1 MKIVP
6 LIRNPNSLSSTVM
19 KLLMVSGLILSTI
32 FIAAQGWAK
41 TDEDRNKPSDV
52 RINLLL
58 SGGGTRAA
66 AFAYGAMYELGQ
78 LCYPPLK
85 EDGTID
91 LKSQPVSSTLP
102 CRTVLEEVDRISA
115 VSGGSITAGYYMI
128 HRQDGEF
135 PTFPTVLRKG
145 KITRELITTDRPGS
159 LWRFLRPPALVATS
173 VVDTI
178 FSVLSLPLFFL
189 PIHFEFTPP
198 AAMALT
204 DGIIESG
211 QLASAY
217 DDLYF
222 DGKTLGSIAGK
233 TSFPF
238 GSIVPPENSKS
249 SKEDPDDPELL
260 IHATDIANGKVFTF
274 DKDTFECLGVKDA
287 YNTFPLSL
295 AAAASSS
302 LPGIFAPVQL
312 DEILESASPLAANHD
327 KCSLI
332 ANDKMRPPLLVD
344 GGVSDN
350 LGVGGILS
358 KVFEEKRL
366 PSDQPNQQD
375 FLIIVDSGTETESD
389 LPGLAGHIDNSFD
402 ALIKDKTALSKLMAN
417 GLLSQF
423 GFQTLELKLSDVV
436 TDPLIRQLATEFIG
450 HQNHVHSSQ
459 SNNHEKLIEKGYTAS
474 ELERKVLDDLNR
486 SGMTPS
492 AEQID
497 TLIAAGR
504 AVVRAHYQKL
514 KDELLKANWK
524 QFSPTC
530 ENVSNFAKFY
540 CWPVEF
546 EQPYLA
552 TNRIGPLLQAL
563 TETGN
568 AIRDRAA
575 QNRIKLGPSLRDI
588 FRDYINMKNESSK
601 PRTLEERVI
610 NLFKIL
616 GMQVDNDDKFD
627 QLMNEPKSGTR
638 EVGPLQHDDSVK
650 TPEICVPPLPTQP
663 KPENAIGD
671 SSYQRWARARTSL
684 DRILKETPFKDNLNE
699 QTLSDGQKQCI
710 KTVFTTLNQME
721 PELHDIPQYY
731 LLQASLAN
739 LLDKTDLV
747 RSLLHT
753 GMDKF
758 QNSPSMQARAG
769 LMLLIDLDDY
779 RNGLDR
785 LEKGHTLLKQ
795 RIFKLHTIEK
805 SLVKDQSV
813 VSDLLEHYIYR
824 EQVLK
829 QWLSF
834 ALATAPFPVPGDTR
848 YVSDRQVHEWEL
860 THLPSKDGE
869 SLFDWL
875 KDYRASLEENI
886 QTPPCVPATSWDMFA
901 YFQESCIW
909 FNQIIR
915 EHSALHDSLER
926 LMTNLW
932 RCSTSQKDC
941 FGSYATSNLRWKM
954 SQQVDALRVEI
965 KKELA
970 KMVGLERAEEHA
982 RESYEWFHEKEKKD
996 KARGGERMR
1005 EQTNSAAMYGIVLL
1019 IKNASLSCPARD
1031 GAIKKSEEL
1040 FKKAWDTNQQST
1052 PDKLPRDGMHNI
1064 KGKPLWEKLL
1074 WKAQDTEQQ
1083 PTPDEPRTFSYNDLA
1098 LIAQDLLCQP

>member
-1 MKIVP
+1 MRK
-6 LIRNPNSLSSTVM
+6 PNSLSSTAM
-19 KLLMVSGLILSTI
+19 KLLMVSGLIFSTI
-32 FIAAQGWAK
+32 FIAAQGWAQ
-41 TDEDRNKPSDV
+41 TDEDSNKPKV

-66 AFAYGAMYELGQ
+66 AFAYGAMYELNQ
-78 LCYPPLK
+78 LWYCPQDKGKQTIHLESQPRSSPPL
-85 EDGTID
+85 
-91 LKSQPVSSTLP
+91 P
-102 CRTVLEEVDRISA
+102 CERVLRKIDRISA

-135 PTFPTVLRKG
+135 FNTFSTVLKKG

-178 FSVLSLPLFFL
+178 FSVLSIPLFFM

-222 DGKTLGSIAGK
+222 DGKTLGSIAGR

-238 GSIVPPENSKS
+238 GSIVPLENSQLP
-249 SKEDPDDPELL
+249 KEDLELL
-260 IHATDIANGKVFTF
+260 IHATDIANGKVFTL
-274 DKDTFECLGVKDA
+274 DEDTFACLGVKEA
-287 YNTFPLSL
+287 YRNFPLAL

-312 DEILESASPLAANHD
+312 DEILEHASPFAANHD
-327 KCSLI
+327 KCALI
-332 ANDKMRPPLLVD
+332 ASDKMRPPLLVD

-366 PSDQPNQQD
+366 QPD
-375 FLIIVDSGTETESD
+375 ERDKKHFFIIVDSGTETESN

-450 HQNHVHSSQ
+450 HENHSHSSQ
-459 SNNHEKLIEKGYTAS
+459 SNNHRKLIDKGYRAT

-504 AVVRAHYQKL
+504 AVVRARYQQL
-514 KDELLKANWK
+514 EDEWNKANRK
-524 QFSPTC
+524 QFSPGC
-530 ENVSNFAKFY
+530 RNVSNFDKFY

-546 EQPYLA
+546 EQPHLA
-552 TNRIGPLLQAL
+552 SNRIGPLLQAL

-568 AIRDRAA
+568 AIRDRAT
-575 QNRIKLGPSLRDI
+575 QNRIDLAPSLRDV
-588 FRDYINMKNESSK
+588 FRDYINLKNESSQPLK
-601 PRTLEERVI
+601 LGTRLAS
-610 NLFKIL
+610 LFEIL
-616 GMQVDNDDKFD
+616 GKRVVNDDKFD
-627 QLMNEPKSGTR
+627 QLMNESKSGTR
-638 EVGPLQHDDSVK
+638 EIGPLQHDDLIK
-650 TPEICVPPLPTQP
+650 PPETCDAPLERRI
-663 KPENAIGD
+663 KGWIKGWMERRIEGLN
-671 SSYQRWARARTSL
+671 STSL
-684 DRILKETPFKDNLNE
+684 EEIFCEDPSLQDSLNE
-699 QTLSDGQKQCI
+699 QMLTADQKQSI
-710 KTVFTTLNQME
+710 KTVIATLNQME
-721 PELHDIPQYY
+721 PELRDIPQYY

-758 QNSPSMQARAG
+758 PDNPSMQARAG
-769 LMLLIDLDDY
+769 LMLLIDLNDY
-779 RNGLDR
+779 GNGLDR
-785 LEKGHTLLKQ
+785 LERGHVFLKQ
-795 RIFKLHTIEK
+795 RIFALQTIDT
-805 SLVKDQSV
+805 SRVNDQSV
-813 VSDLLEHYIYR
+813 VADLLQHYIYR

-829 QWLSF
+829 QWLAF
-834 ALATAPFPVPGDTR
+834 ALATAPFPVPADTR
-848 YVSDRQVHEWEL
+848 YVSDRHVHEWEL
-860 THLPSKDGE
+860 IHLPSKHGE
-869 SLFDWL
+869 SLLDWL
-875 KDYRASLEENI
+875 KDYRTSLEENL
-886 QTPPCVPATSWDMFA
+886 QTPPCVPATSWDILA
-901 YFQESCIW
+901 HFQESCVW
-909 FNQIIR
+909 FNQLIR
-915 EHSALHDSLER
+915 EHSALHHSLET

-932 RCSTSQKDC
+932 RCFTSPEDEYC
-941 FGSYATSNLRWKM
+941 TGNYATSNLRKIL
-954 SQQVDALRVEI
+954 SNQVDTLRVEI
-965 KKELA
+965 KEELA
-970 KMVGLERAEEHA
+970 KTVGVERAEEYA
-982 RESYEWFHEKEKKD
+982 RESYEWFQEEEEKMKEREKEEKKKD
-996 KARGGERMR
+996 KARLRER
-1005 EQTNSAAMYGIVLL
+1005 TNSAAMYGLVLL
-1019 IKNASLSCPARD
+1019 RKNASLTCPARD

-1040 FKKAWDTNQQST
+1040 FRKARDIEIEEELSRSAHDTKQQT
-1052 PDKLPRDGMHNI
+1052 
-1064 KGKPLWEKLL
+1064 
-1074 WKAQDTEQQ
+1074 
-1083 PTPDEPRTFSYNDLA
+1083 TPDEPRTFSYNDFV
-1098 LIAQDLLCQP
+1098 LIAEDLSCLSNTH

>member
-1 MKIVP
+1 
-6 LIRNPNSLSSTVM
+6 
-19 KLLMVSGLILSTI
+19 MVSGLILSAI

-41 TDEDRNKPSDV
+41 TDEAPNKPDV

-66 AFAYGAMYELGQ
+66 AFAYGAMYELDQ
-78 LCYPPLK
+78 LCYPTLK
-85 EDGTID
+85 EDGTPD
-91 LKSQPVSSTLP
+91 LKSQPVSGTLP
-102 CRTVLEEVDRISA
+102 CRTVLKEVDRISA

-135 PTFPTVLRKG
+135 DRTFPAILKNG
-145 KITRELITTDRPGS
+145 NITRALITTDRPGS

-178 FSVLSLPLFFL
+178 FSVLSIPLFFL

-222 DGKTLGSIAGK
+222 NGKTLGNIAGR

-238 GSIVPPENSKS
+238 DSIVPRENSKS
-249 SKEDPDDPELL
+249 SKEDPELL

-287 YNTFPLSL
+287 YNTFLLSL

-312 DEILESASPLAANHD
+312 DEILESASPLVASHD
-327 KCSLI
+327 KCALI
-332 ANDKMRPPLLVD
+332 ESDRVRPPLLVD

-366 PSDQPNQQD
+366 PSDNRDRKD
-375 FLIIVDSGTETESD
+375 FLIIVDSGTETESN

-450 HQNHVHSSQ
+450 HQNHIHSSQ

-504 AVVRAHYQKL
+504 AVVHARSQKL

-524 QFSPTC
+524 EFSSTC
-530 ENVSNFAKFY
+530 GNVSNFSKFY

-546 EQPYLA
+546 EQPHLA

-575 QNRIKLGPSLRDI
+575 QNRIKLAPSLRDI

-601 PRTLEERVI
+601 PRTLKERVN
-610 NLFKIL
+610 NLFEIL
-616 GMQVDNDDKFD
+616 GMRVVNDYKFD
-627 QLMNEPKSGTR
+627 QLLKGPKNGTR
-638 EVGPLQHDDSVK
+638 EIGPLQHGDSIK
-650 TPEICVPPLPTQP
+650 TPEICVPPLPNQQ
-663 KPENAIGD
+663 KQENAIRD
-671 SSYQRWARARTSL
+671 SSWERWNGARASL
-684 DRILKETPFKDNLNE
+684 GRILQEASFQENLNE

-721 PELHDIPQYY
+721 PELGDIPQYY

-739 LLDKTDLV
+739 VLNKTDLV

-758 QNSPSMQARAG
+758 PDNPSMQARAG

-785 LEKGHTLLKQ
+785 LERGHTLLKQ
-795 RIFKLHTIEK
+795 RIFKLRTIDK
-805 SLVKDQSV
+805 SYVNDQSV

-824 EQVLK
+824 EPVLK
-829 QWLSF
+829 QWLAF
-834 ALATAPFPVPGDTR
+834 ALATAPFSVPGDTR
-848 YVSDRQVHEWEL
+848 YVSDPQVHEWEL

-875 KDYRASLEENI
+875 KGYRASLEENI

-901 YFQESCIW
+901 YYQESCIW
-909 FNQIIR
+909 FNQLIR
-915 EHSALHDSLER
+915 EHSALHESLER
-926 LMTNLW
+926 LIKNLW
-932 RCSTSQKDC
+932 RCYTSGKEC
-941 FGSYATSNLRWKM
+941 IGSYSISGLRREM

-965 KKELA
+965 KEELA
-970 KMVGLERAEEHA
+970 KAVGIKRAEEYA
-982 RESYEWFHEKEKKD
+982 RESYEWFQEKEKED
-996 KARGGERMR
+996 KARLRER
-1005 EQTNSAAMYGIVLL
+1005 TNSAAMYGIVLL

-1031 GAIKKSEEL
+1031 GAIKKSEGL
-1040 FKKAWDTNQQST
+1040 FKSARDTKQQT
-1052 PDKLPRDGMHNI
+1052 
-1064 KGKPLWEKLL
+1064 
-1074 WKAQDTEQQ
+1074 
-1083 PTPDEPRTFSYNDLA
+1083 TPDEPRTFSYNDLV
-1098 LIAQDLLCQP
+1098 LIAKDLSCQPNTH